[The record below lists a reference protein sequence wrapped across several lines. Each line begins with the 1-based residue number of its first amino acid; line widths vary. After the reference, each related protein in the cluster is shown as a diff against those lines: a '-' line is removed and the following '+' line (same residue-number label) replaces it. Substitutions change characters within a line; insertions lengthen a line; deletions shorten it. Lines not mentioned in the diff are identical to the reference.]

1 MCDILSKMFEPVQ
14 FTQDM
19 FIHKATPTF
28 KKCIVLSDSADNIV
42 ADTRFMSIQ
51 NI

>member
-1 MCDILSKMFEPVQ
+1 MFHILSKIFEPVQ

-19 FIHKATPTF
+19 FIHSRTL

-42 ADTRFMSIQ
+42 TDTSFK
-51 NI
+51 